1 MDYATLSRISVK
13 HLTVMHVLL
22 MTHSVTATAN
32 ILCVTP
38 SSVSKALAQLKTQLN
53 DELFFR
59 TGNQLAPTQYAL
71 SIGPAIH
78 NVLSNINGIFQ
89 QGEFAP
95 EIFTGTLSL
104 SMREST
110 FELFAPQIGHIS
122 QQLSDQAQLVIST
135 KEQFSFEALLSG
147 KIDFLL
153 LPHDI
158 SQPPTHSKN
167 LVWKA
172 ILSDEMVCLM
182 NRHHPLAKGELTIEN
197 YLSYRHIRVIDKD
210 LAEPYFEQTLT
221 QRHGARNIATMVADF
236 GSAALMCQHSPY
248 LFTCSKRWAETA
260 LQGKGLV
267 AKPLPFDYGQVA
279 YSLVWNTVSLNNPAC
294 RWLHDQLVGDTAK
307 I

>member
-95 EIFTGTLSL
+95 ETFTGTLSL

-122 QQLSDQAQLVIST
+122 QQLSDHAQLVIST

-182 NRHHPLAKGELTIEN
+182 NHHHPLANEDLTIEK

-267 AKPLPFDYGQVA
+267 AKALPFDYGQVA

-294 RWLHDQLVGDTAK
+294 RWLHDQLVSGTENT
-307 I
+307 